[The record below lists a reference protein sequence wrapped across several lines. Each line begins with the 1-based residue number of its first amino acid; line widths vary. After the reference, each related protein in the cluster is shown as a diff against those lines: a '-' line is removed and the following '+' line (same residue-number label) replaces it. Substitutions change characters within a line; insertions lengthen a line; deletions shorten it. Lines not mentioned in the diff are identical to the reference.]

1 MRFDCVRLPAHSAQ
15 REEYLPRNGRTAQRE
30 EHPAQRNEVEGEQ
43 YTAEL
48 HGTYQAWITYI
59 ETCFRKI
66 APTILEEETQS
77 VPGAPQDKVKRDAV
91 P

>member
-43 YTAEL
+43 YATEL
-48 HGTYQAWITYI
+48 HGALQARIIYI
-59 ETCFRKI
+59 ETRFGEI
-66 APTILEEETQS
+66 APTVLEEETQS
-77 VPGAPQDKVKRDAV
+77 MPGAPQDKVKRDAV